1 MTAHYAPFI
10 HLFITASTGDRPY
23 RLLFIEEKLIPSEF
37 VIYSRSLWWSH
48 DLNSDLLDSKA
59 PAYSLLSYRAFP
71 NSFLTTEMS
80 ESESSIE
87 LFQLAVSYLPDNP
100 GWASIGEPY
109 LVNSSGRLGE
119 CPWPGRGWSYSEVM
133 HISQAAAHLRL
144 FSFSKKVRL
153 GNADKQ
159 SYIIYSMRDAI

>member
-59 PAYSLLSYRAFP
+59 PAHSLLSYSAFP
-71 NSFLTTEMS
+71 NSFVTTEMS

-109 LVNSSGRLGE
+109 LVRLVPFWKVGGVPMTWSGVVLLWGHAYLSGSCSSQTIFLFQE
-119 CPWPGRGWSYSEVM
+119 SETWKC
-133 HISQAAAHLRL
+133 R
-144 FSFSKKVRL
+144 
-153 GNADKQ
+153 
-159 SYIIYSMRDAI
+159 